1 MEPNELSRTEKALV
15 IAAWIPVMVLGLFIL
30 FA

>member
-1 MEPNELSRTEKALV
+1 MEPNELSRAEKSLV